1 MGVAV
6 VTCGLMLNA
15 KRRQAKQRM
24 FERALAVGRRQLLR
38 NQEETE
44 QEYEARVVRC
54 AAIRGAVRIT
64 RGKGAPRYRNVEL
77 SGRRLRDLDRL
88 PGRTDFVGFLGWYS
102 RQVRFCAA

>member
-24 FERALAVGRRQLLR
+24 FERALAVGRRLLR
-38 NQEETE
+38 NPEETE
-44 QEYEARVVRC
+44 QEYEARIVRC